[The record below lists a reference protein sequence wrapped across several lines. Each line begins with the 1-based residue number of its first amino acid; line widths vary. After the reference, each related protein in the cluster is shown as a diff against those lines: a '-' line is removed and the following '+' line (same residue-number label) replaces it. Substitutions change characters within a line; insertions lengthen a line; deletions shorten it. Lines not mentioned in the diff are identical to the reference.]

1 MTMGFGQAIATCLR
15 KYAIFSGRASR
26 SEFWWFYL
34 FSALIAV
41 AAGVVGAAALA
52 VDPAAA
58 AGDFPSADIPGAIV
72 GLALLLPTLAVA
84 VRRLHDRGRSGWWLL
99 LGLTL
104 IGYILLLVWW
114 MLPSVPEDN
123 KHGSPPARAAA

>member
-34 FSALIAV
+34 FSALISL
-41 AAGVVGAAALA
+41 AAGVAGAAAFP

-58 AGDFPSADIPGAIV
+58 ADFRIADIPGAIV

-84 VRRLHDRGRSGWWLL
+84 VRRLHDWGRSGWWLL
-99 LGLTL
+99 LALTG

-114 MLPSVPEDN
+114 ALPSVPEDN
-123 KHGSPPARAAA
+123 KHGSPPARAGA

>member
-15 KYAIFSGRASR
+15 KYAIFAGRASR
-26 SEFWWFYL
+26 SEYWWFYL
-34 FSALIAV
+34 FSVLITL
-41 AAGVVGAAALA
+41 AAGIVGAAAFP

-58 AGDFPSADIPGAIV
+58 DDFRSADIPGTIV
-72 GLALLLPTLAVA
+72 GLALLLPTLAVG

-99 LGLTL
+99 LALTL

-114 MLPSVPEDN
+114 VLPSVPEDN
-123 KHGSPPARAAA
+123 KHGSPPARAGA